1 MGTLVSFPKL
11 AEIRCRTDRD
21 LVRIIN
27 ADLDRSLALANVA
40 ATRQSVFLR
49 QAEAM
54 YLRAKNLLPRLSG
67 LTRDEQANLEAKVK
81 ELGMV
86 LAGV

>member
-21 LVRIIN
+21 LVRIIS

-40 ATRQSVFLR
+40 ATRESVFLR

-54 YLRAKNLLPRLSG
+54 YLRAKNLLPRLTG
-67 LTRDEQANLEAKVK
+67 LTSDEQADLEAKVK

-86 LAGV
+86 LAVV